1 MADNTGM
8 ERLLDIM
15 SQLRNP
21 DGGCPWD
28 LKQTFETILPHTL
41 EEAYEVADAID
52 SGDRDQLRDELG
64 DLLFQV
70 VFYSQL
76 GKEEG
81 SFQFADISNAM
92 ADKLLRRH
100 PHVFGDIKAKD
111 GDEALANWEAIKQT
125 ERTAKQQ
132 HSVLDD
138 IPKAL
143 PGMQRAAKIQ
153 KRAANVGFDW
163 PEVAPVF
170 DKLDEEVAEIHEA
183 FASGDREHVLDELG
197 DLMFMCVNLSRHL
210 KANPE
215 RVMRAANDKFERR
228 FRIMEAQLKA
238 DGLDIA
244 EQGIDDLEAAWQRAK
259 LGSDPW
265 V

>member
-1 MADNTGM
+1 MADTTGM

-15 SQLRNP
+15 SQLRDP

-41 EEAYEVADAID
+41 EEAYEVADAIE

-100 PHVFGDIKAKD
+100 PHVFGDMKAKD

-138 IPKAL
+138 IPKTL

-170 DKLDEEVAEIHEA
+170 DKLDEEVAEIHQA
-183 FASGDREHVLDELG
+183 YASGEREHVLDELG
-197 DLMFMCVNLSRHL
+197 DLMFMCVNLARHL

-215 RVMRAANDKFERR
+215 QVMRAANDKFERR
-228 FRIMEAQLKA
+228 FRLMEAQLQA
-238 DGLDIA
+238 DGLEIA
-244 EQGIDDLEAAWQRAK
+244 EQDMDDLEAAWQNAK
-259 LGSDPW
+259 LGSDL
-265 V
+265 

>member
-1 MADNTGM
+1 MADTTGM

-15 SQLRNP
+15 SQLRDP

-41 EEAYEVADAID
+41 EEAYEVADAIE

-81 SFQFADISNAM
+81 SFEFADISNAM

-143 PGMQRAAKIQ
+143 PGMQRAAKMQ

-170 DKLDEEVAEIHEA
+170 DKLDEEVTEIHEA
-183 FASGDREHVLDELG
+183 YDNGDREHVLDELG
-197 DLMFMCVNLSRHL
+197 DLMFMCVNLARHL

-215 RVMRAANDKFERR
+215 QVMRAANDKFERR
-228 FRIMEAQLKA
+228 FRLMEATLQA
-238 DGLDIA
+238 DGLDMA
-244 EQGIDDLEAAWQRAK
+244 EQSLDDLETAWQQAK
-259 LGSDPW
+259 IG
-265 V
+265 VR